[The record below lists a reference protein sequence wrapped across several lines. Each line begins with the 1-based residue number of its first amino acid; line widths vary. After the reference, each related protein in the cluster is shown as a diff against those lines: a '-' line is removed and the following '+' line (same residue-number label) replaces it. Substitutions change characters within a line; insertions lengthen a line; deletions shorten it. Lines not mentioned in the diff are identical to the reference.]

1 MSTEQSKPLSK
12 EEKLKERKYMG
23 SILTALG
30 LIVGYVLVYFIG
42 RVICLGWPW
51 EAYSWRWW
59 LNHSSPTSFS
69 YIYGWLIHN
78 NVFWAVMI
86 VTVIVAILG
95 KYRFSLSCSAGFLV
109 GMVVGELFGKNPA
122 GAERGLTHYGWEI
135 WLLILLFSAF
145 MGIIMEKLFKKESF
159 SWRSKRFWIWCAVF
173 VFGIV
178 TIVLLVR
185 ANMWHP

>member
-59 LNHSSPTSFS
+59 MGTTSPSEFS
-69 YIYGWLIHN
+69 YLYGWLTKGML
-78 NVFWAVMI
+78 FWVIMI
-86 VTVIVAILG
+86 VAVVMAILG
-95 KYRFSLSCSAGFLV
+95 KYKFSVSFSVGFVIGLV
-109 GMVVGELFGKNPA
+109 LGELFGQSQIS
-122 GAERGLTHYGWEI
+122 GIHHGWKI
-135 WLLILLFSAF
+135 WGGILLFTAIMGVVLEKISKKGDFWMAKWSA
-145 MGIIMEKLFKKESF
+145 
-159 SWRSKRFWIWCAVF
+159 IWCGVYLVGVAALVPLMW
-173 VFGIV
+173 
-178 TIVLLVR
+178 VL
-185 ANMWHP
+185 

>member
-1 MSTEQSKPLSK
+1 MSTEQSNPLSK

-69 YIYGWLIHN
+69 YMYGWLIHN

-109 GMVVGELFGKNPA
+109 GMVLGELFGDHVSSVA
-122 GAERGLTHYGWEI
+122 WRHYGFEI
-135 WLLILLFSAF
+135 WLCILLFSAV
-145 MGIIMEKLFKKESF
+145 MGVILEKGAKKGD
-159 SWRSKRFWIWCAVF
+159 SWLANWFALWCGVF
-173 VFGIV
+173 LIGVVAIV
-178 TIVLLVR
+178 PIAWVLC
-185 ANMWHP
+185 PYK

>member
-69 YIYGWLIHN
+69 YMYGWLIHN

-95 KYRFSLSCSAGFLV
+95 KYRFSLSCSAGFLI
-109 GMVVGELFGKNPA
+109 GMVLGELFGDHLSSVA
-122 GAERGLTHYGWEI
+122 WDHRGFEI
-135 WLLILLFSAF
+135 WLGILLLSAV
-145 MGIIMEKLFKKESF
+145 MGVFLEKGAKKGD
-159 SWRSKRFWIWCAVF
+159 SWLANWFALWCGVF
-173 VFGIV
+173 LVGVVAIV
-178 TIVLLVR
+178 PIVWLLC
-185 ANMWHP
+185 PYK